1 MNYDNIYFLGIGGI
15 GMSAI
20 ARYFKANGKNV
31 SGYDRTPTHLTDELR
46 NEGIKIHFDDNVLS
60 IDPLVLKDKEK
71 SLIVYTPAIPVDNK
85 ELIYLKEHGYEL
97 KKRSEVLGIITA
109 NNITMAVAGTHGKT
123 TTSTLLA
130 HILKASNY
138 DCTAFLGGISTN
150 YNSNL
155 LLGTRG
161 VVVEADEYDRSF
173 LTLHPDLAIV
183 TSVDADHLDI
193 YGSHEFMKESFE
205 LFIKKLKDVSV
216 LISKLGLDYNIRE
229 NENTAVYFYSLKD
242 HQADFYGENFRIVDG
257 KYIFDFKSCIRDI
270 NNVELGLPGLHNVEN
285 AIAAMAAAQAMEID
299 NEQIKNACA
308 SFKGVK
314 RRFETH
320 INTEAITYIDDY
332 AHHPTELA
340 AAIGAAR
347 ELYPD
352 KKITGIFQPHL
363 FSRTRDFADDFAK
376 SLDMLDECILLDIY
390 PARELPIEGV
400 SSEMLLAKMKLQN
413 KRISTKYNL
422 VKDFTKDGIE
432 VLMTLGA
439 GDIDTLVE
447 PIKMKLLA

>member
-46 NEGIKIHFDDNVLS
+46 NEGIRIHFDDNVLS

-71 SLIVYTPAIPVDNK
+71 SLVVFTPAIPVDNK
-85 ELIYLKEHGYEL
+85 EYIYLKEHGYEI
-97 KKRSEVLGIITA
+97 KKRSEVLGLITID
-109 NNITMAVAGTHGKT
+109 NITMAVAGTHGKT

-138 DCTAFLGGISTN
+138 ECTAFLGGISSN
-150 YNSNL
+150 YNTNL
-155 LLGTRG
+155 LIGTQG

-193 YGSHEFMKESFE
+193 YGSHEHMKESFE

-216 LISKLGLDYNIRE
+216 LISKLGLDYNIKE
-229 NENTAVYFYSLKD
+229 NENTAVYFYSLQD
-242 HQADFYGENFRIVDG
+242 RQADFYADNFRILDG
-257 KYIFDFKSCIRDI
+257 KYIFDFKSCIRNID
-270 NNVELGLPGLHNVEN
+270 NVELGLPGLHNVEN
-285 AIAAMAAAQAMEID
+285 AVAAIAAAQAMEID

-320 INTEAITYIDDY
+320 LKTSDLVYIDDY
-332 AHHPTELA
+332 AHHPAELA
-340 AAIGAAR
+340 AAIGAAKK
-347 ELYPD
+347 LYPN

-363 FSRTRDFADDFAK
+363 YSRTRDFADDFAK

-390 PARELPIEGV
+390 PARELPMEGIT
-400 SSEMLLAKMKLQN
+400 SEMLLVKMTIEN
-413 KRISTKYNL
+413 KRVTSKSNL
-422 VKDFTKDGIE
+422 IKDFNKEGIE

-447 PIKMKLLA
+447 SIRMKLLS

>member
-1 MNYDNIYFLGIGGI
+1 MEYENIYFLGIGGI

-20 ARYFKANGKNV
+20 ARYFKANGKAV

-60 IDPLVLKDKEK
+60 IDPLVLKNKETT
-71 SLIVYTPAIPVDNK
+71 LVVYTPAIPHENA
-85 ELIYLKEHGYEL
+85 EYIYLKNNGYNL

-109 NNITMAVAGTHGKT
+109 DNITMAVAGTHGKT

-130 HILKASNY
+130 HILKSSEY

-150 YNSNL
+150 YNTNL
-155 LLGTRG
+155 LLGTQG

-193 YGSHEFMKESFE
+193 YGSHEYMKESFE
-205 LFIKKLKDVSV
+205 LFVKKLKDVSV

-242 HQADFYGENFRIVDG
+242 HQADFYAENFRIMGG
-257 KYIFDFKSCIRDI
+257 KYHFDFKSCIKNIDD
-270 NNVELGLPGLHNVEN
+270 VELGLPGLHNVEN
-285 AIAAMAAAQAMEID
+285 AVAAIAAAQAMEINCD
-299 NEQIKNACA
+299 RIKAACA
-308 SFKGVK
+308 TFKGVK
-314 RRFETH
+314 RRFDTH
-320 INTEAITYIDDY
+320 IKTDALVYIDDY
-332 AHHPTELA
+332 AHHPAELA
-340 AAIGAAR
+340 AAIGAVR
-347 ELYPD
+347 ELYPNR
-352 KKITGIFQPHL
+352 KITGVFQPHL
-363 FSRTRDFADDFAK
+363 FTRTRDFADDFAT
-376 SLDMLDECILLDIY
+376 SLDMLDECVLLDIY

-400 SSEMLLAKMKLQN
+400 TSQMLLDKMKLEN
-413 KRISTKYNL
+413 KRVSSKYNYIKEFSKEGL
-422 VKDFTKDGIE
+422 D
-432 VLMTLGA
+432 VLLTLGA

-447 PIKMKLLA
+447 PIKLKLRS

>member
-1 MNYDNIYFLGIGGI
+1 MDYENIYFLGIGGI

-20 ARYFKANGKNV
+20 ARYYKANGKNV

-46 NEGIKIHFDDNVLS
+46 NEGIRIHFDDNVLS

-71 SLIVYTPAIPVDNK
+71 SLVVYTPAIPSDNK
-85 ELIYLKEHGYEL
+85 ELIYLQEHGYEM
-97 KKRSEVLGIITA
+97 KKRSEVLGLITA
-109 NNITMAVAGTHGKT
+109 DNITMAVAGTHGKT

-130 HILKASNY
+130 HILKASDY

-150 YNSNL
+150 YNTNL
-155 LLGTRG
+155 LIGTQG

-229 NENTAVYFYSLKD
+229 NENTAVYFYSLQD
-242 HQADFYGENFRIVDG
+242 HQADFYAENLRIVAG
-257 KYIFDFKSCIRDI
+257 KYIFDFKSCIKDI
-270 NNVELGLPGLHNVEN
+270 DNIELGLAGLHNVEN
-285 AIAAMAAAQAMEID
+285 AVAAIAAAQAMEIN
-299 NEQIKNACA
+299 NEKIKNACA
-308 SFKGVK
+308 TFKGVK

-320 INTEAITYIDDY
+320 INNDDIVYIDDY
-332 AHHPTELA
+332 AHHPAELA
-340 AAIGAAR
+340 AAIGAVKK
-347 ELYPD
+347 LYPS

-363 FSRTRDFADDFAK
+363 FSRTKDFADDFAK
-376 SLDMLDECILLDIY
+376 SLDMLDQCILLDIY
-390 PARELPIEGV
+390 PARELPMEGV
-400 SSEMLLAKMKLQN
+400 TSEMLLGKMTIEN
-413 KRISTKYNL
+413 KRVTSKYNL
-422 VKDFTKDGIE
+422 INDFKKDDIE

-439 GDIDTLVE
+439 GDIYTLVE
-447 PIKMKLLA
+447 PLIMKLLS